1 MRIALHRSGDALIVS
16 EAGDSNF
23 SWLLLF
29 ENENTARHAFSHVRN
44 KSFTTLTGLSGYL
57 HNLLGIT
64 ARYSLFP
71 LRDA

>member
-1 MRIALHRSGDALIVS
+1 MHLSLHPSGEAIIVS
-16 EAGDSNF
+16 EAVDSLF
-23 SWLLLF
+23 SWLILF

-44 KSFTTLTGLSGYL
+44 KSISTLTGLFDYL

-64 ARYSLFP
+64 ARYTLYP

>member
-1 MRIALHRSGDALIVS
+1 MKIALHRSGEALIVS

-23 SWLLLF
+23 SWLFLF

-44 KSFTTLTGLSGYL
+44 KSFTTLKGFTGYL
-57 HNLLGIT
+57 HKLLGIT
-64 ARYSLFP
+64 ARYSVFP